1 MERRHLTEL
10 NECRDCVCLAVRTA
24 ARRITQAYDVALA
37 GTGLRATQFSLLVT
51 THHLGTPTMKRLAQA
66 LDCDPTTITR
76 NVQGLITRRLVTLSP
91 GRDSRERQVSLTKKG
106 EAILLRALPNWRVAQ
121 TDIASSLD
129 RVELTR
135 LRALLEQVGPRKR
148 NR

>member
-1 MERRHLTEL
+1 MERRQLSKL
-10 NECRDCVCLAVRTA
+10 DECRDCVCLAVRTA

-51 THHLGTPTMKRLAQA
+51 THHLGTPTMKRLAQT

-76 NVQGLITRRLVTLSP
+76 NVQGLVTRRLVTLSP

-106 EAILLRALPNWRVAQ
+106 ETILLRALPNWRVAQ
-121 TDIASSLD
+121 TDIASSLN

-135 LRALLEQVGPRKR
+135 LRALLKQVGPRER

>member
-1 MERRHLTEL
+1 M
-10 NECRDCVCLAVRTA
+10 RTA

-51 THHLGTPTMKRLAQA
+51 THHLGAPTMKRLAQT

-76 NVQGLITRRLVTLSP
+76 NVQGLVTRRLVTLSP

-106 EAILLRALPNWRVAQ
+106 EAILLRALPSWRVAQ
-121 TDIASSLD
+121 TDIASSLN

-135 LRALLEQVGPRKR
+135 LRALLEQVGPRKKIR
-148 NR
+148 